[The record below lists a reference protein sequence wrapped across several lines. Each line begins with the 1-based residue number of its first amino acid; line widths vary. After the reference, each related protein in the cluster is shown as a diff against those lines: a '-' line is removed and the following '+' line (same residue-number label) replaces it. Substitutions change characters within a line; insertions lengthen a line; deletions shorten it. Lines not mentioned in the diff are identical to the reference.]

1 MMDIINKVDKK
12 IKKIRRSDQRTKRNW
27 LIVSTV
33 IMMLLVISLWAWYMN
48 FNIRHTSDSNNE
60 VVESNNMSQDK
71 TSIISI
77 FVRGYNV
84 IKGLIVDK
92 FNETIKWLKP
102 LISKTKESFNNVKE
116 YTPSSTSSLPF
127 NAQN

>member
-1 MMDIINKVDKK
+1 MDIIKKVDKK
-12 IKKIRRSDQRTKRNW
+12 IKKIRRSDQKTKRNW
-27 LIVSTV
+27 LIVSTA
-33 IMMLLVISLWAWYMN
+33 IMMLLVIGLWVWYMD
-48 FNIRHTSDSNNE
+48 FNIRHIPNSNDE
-60 VVESNNMSQDK
+60 VVESNNVSQDK

-84 IKGLIVDK
+84 IKGLFVDK
-92 FNETIKWLKP
+92 FNEIIKWLKP

-127 NAQN
+127 NIQN